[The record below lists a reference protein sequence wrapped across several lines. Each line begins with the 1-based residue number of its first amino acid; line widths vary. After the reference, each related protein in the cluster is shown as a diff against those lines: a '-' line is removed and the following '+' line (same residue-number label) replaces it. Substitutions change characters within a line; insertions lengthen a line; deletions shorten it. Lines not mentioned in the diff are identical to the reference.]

1 MGTLSAFLAENALP
15 VENIKFAASR
25 RFLSPDKKPMFDFS
39 SIDQMGADDLA
50 AYNLGN
56 SLDGIYGNTGDTAA
70 NTAGMAD
77 ALDIAEEDLKYLMD
91 IAEREAIN
99 RFTTA
104 EIKVE
109 QHNENHIDK
118 DVDVDGIMDAWAADF
133 AEKLEI
139 SPEGVTE

>member
-1 MGTLSAFLAENALP
+1 MAKMNADDLKLGRFEYGEAFDLGYNFGQG
-15 VENIKFAASR
+15 ID
-25 RFLSPDKKPMFDFS
+25 DKVSSMFDFS

-91 IAEREAIN
+91 IAEREATGSLPLKLRLN
-99 RFTTA
+99 STMKTTLT
-104 EIKVE
+104 KMLMWMGSWMLGPLTLRKSWKF
-109 QHNENHIDK
+109 HRK
-118 DVDVDGIMDAWAADF
+118 G
-133 AEKLEI
+133 
-139 SPEGVTE
+139 